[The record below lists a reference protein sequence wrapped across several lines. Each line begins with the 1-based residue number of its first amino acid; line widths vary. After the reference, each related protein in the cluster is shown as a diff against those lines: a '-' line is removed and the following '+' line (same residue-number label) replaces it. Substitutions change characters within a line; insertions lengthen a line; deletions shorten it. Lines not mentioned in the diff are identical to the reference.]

1 MSKAASY
8 FTLEQANAVMR
19 AIRPL
24 MAEILK
30 IRQAILDQQP
40 LVWPVVEKAV
50 GNGGSKAASQAAQ
63 EFQRLDGLVRE
74 IQGTG
79 AVLKDL
85 NAGLVDF
92 PAQREGREVY
102 LCWQYGEEQVA
113 YWHELDEGYA
123 GRKLWAVNP

>member
-1 MSKAASY
+1 MNKAANY
-8 FTLEQANAVMR
+8 FTLEQANAVMW

-24 MAEILK
+24 MAEIIE
-30 IRQAILDQQP
+30 IRQAILDKQP
-40 LVWPVVEKAV
+40 QIWPVVEKAV
-50 GNGGSKAASQAAQ
+50 GNGGSRAASQAAQ
-63 EFQRLDGLVRE
+63 EFQRLDSLVRE

-79 AVLKDL
+79 AVLKDV

-92 PAQREGREVY
+92 PAQRDGREVY

-123 GRKLWAVNP
+123 GRKLWQQNP